1 MRSVIDWLSE
11 FYAPKRNRYLRLNEA
26 ERGRLGIRVMV
37 FFLVVVAFFA
47 FFAIWHWL
55 RLPDTYPVD

>member
-11 FYAPKRNRYLRLNEA
+11 FYGPRRNRYLRLNEA
-26 ERGRLGIRVMV
+26 ERSKLGIRATV

-47 FFAIWHWL
+47 LWHWL
-55 RLPDTYPVD
+55 SVPSS

>member
-11 FYAPKRNRYLRLNEA
+11 FYGPKRNRYLRLNEV
-26 ERGRLGIRVMV
+26 ERAKLGIRVMV

-47 FFAIWHWL
+47 TWHLL
-55 RLPDTYPVD
+55 RLPSS